1 MRKSRVF
8 EVLKKENVLV
18 LFFVFLGL
26 IFYKGIMNDTQIS
39 IFGITMIWLFLFFLE
54 WVFKD
59 VSFDMSIHRLYL
71 FLWKMSI
78 VFIFLFLFY
87 TLCILKNP
95 IDIEAIL
102 LVCICFCPLV
112 LKSLLYLFL
121 FIQTILLQRK
131 YSIQSPRI
139 VPAFFQVKRLVIK
152 KEDLYKNTF
161 QIVQIFANHR
171 KQAKLNSDLKTALL
185 VFNKS
190 AMDQKILKTFH
201 LENKM
206 YTSKKSAYNQVSYKE
221 RKYKKGS
228 VPTILSSCTHF
239 IKNNRKC
246 RLNSSAYRYILNCY
260 QRIKSTSDK
269 VIGYMVQDHNAS
281 SVFLGFI
288 ALNHAYQEGYFELKE
303 KIPIITKRSS
313 NDDIALSSD
322 DFYSTSKK
330 KFLLH
335 CSSLLDAIQVKKE
348 SVKSAMLFY
357 VSSKMLVSVFVLL
370 SFYTST
376 TLLTIEQFLL
386 FEFLVLPIA
395 FFLLSCFSGKLI
407 KRSFFFLS
415 LLLLSLFNVFFF
427 YFLYPYFP
435 IDLFRSYC
443 FCSILLQSILGTFF
457 LLDLSFVK
465 EKRNYSMGFIT
476 IWVFAFLFLYKMGS
490 FQLSFFSLFFLL
502 FLHFALFSFFSL
514 LKRLVYNNKVENL

>member
-18 LFFVFLGL
+18 LFLVFLG
-26 IFYKGIMNDTQIS
+26 IVFYKDIMNDTQIS
-39 IFGITMIWLFLFFLE
+39 IFGIAMIWLFLFFLE
-54 WVFKD
+54 WIFKD
-59 VSFDMSIHRLYL
+59 ISFDTGIYRLYL

-102 LVCICFCPLV
+102 FVCICFCPLV

-121 FIQTILLQRK
+121 FIQTIFLQKK
-131 YSIQSPRI
+131 YSIRPSHM
-139 VPAFFQVKRLVIK
+139 VPALFRIKRLVLK
-152 KEDLYKNTF
+152 KEDLYKDTF
-161 QIVQIFANHR
+161 QIVQIFANHK

-185 VFNKS
+185 VFNKN

-228 VPTILSSCTHF
+228 VPTILSSCTYF

-260 QRIKSTSDK
+260 QKIKSTSDK
-269 VIGYMVQDHNAS
+269 VIGYMVQDHNNS
-281 SVFLGFI
+281 FVFVGFI

-303 KIPIITKRSS
+303 KIPIITKRRFS
-313 NDDIALSSD
+313 DDIVISSD

-330 KFLLH
+330 NFLFH
-335 CSSLLDAIQVKKE
+335 CSSLLDIIQSKKE

-357 VSSKMLVSVFVLL
+357 ASSKMLASVFVLL

-376 TLLTIEQFLL
+376 TLLTMQQVLL

-395 FFLLSCFSGKLI
+395 FLLFSCFSGKLV
-407 KRSFFFLS
+407 KRSFFFFS
-415 LLLLSLFNVFFF
+415 LLFLSLFHVFLF

-435 IDLFRSYC
+435 IDHLRSC
-443 FCSILLQSILGTFF
+443 FFCSILLQSIFGLFF
-457 LLDLSFVK
+457 LLDLSFTK
-465 EKRNYSMGFIT
+465 TKRNYSIGFVT
-476 IWVFAFLFLYKMGS
+476 IWIFVFLCLYKMES
-490 FQLSFFSLFFLL
+490 FQLPFFSFLFLL
-502 FLHFALFSFFSL
+502 FLHFALFFF
-514 LKRLVYNNKVENL
+514 LKFLKNLIFYH